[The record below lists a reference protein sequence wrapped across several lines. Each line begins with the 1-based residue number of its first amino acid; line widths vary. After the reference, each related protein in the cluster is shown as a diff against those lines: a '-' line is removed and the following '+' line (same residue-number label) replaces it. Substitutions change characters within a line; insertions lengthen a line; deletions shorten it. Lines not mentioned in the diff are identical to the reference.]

1 MAEKLEF
8 HFKGGIADGQQLPV
22 DCMINL
28 LSNIKELVY
37 LIVSQS
43 QGIAYNERFKPSK
56 EIKDNYLV
64 KCEVPQVGSYAMP
77 IEIDYVGQ
85 ELPLDPVKPGEKIQ
99 QVMKWVVDDE
109 EEKIIHLLPNPKMRV
124 RALSCVRNAL
134 PQATDGIFVEVA
146 ANDNVPQ
153 AINSRIVQ
161 RKITPIIDK
170 TQDVVE
176 EYMTVVTGRLAS
188 IDFDEKKIVINHPVT
203 RKALECFYNEEI
215 ESMLF
220 DNRRQLVQITGSV
233 VFDDNEQPKKITD
246 VVNIQEVDLSP
257 IEVDT
262 IICDDRRL
270 HMKNHLT
277 LQPVL
282 DDSEQLY
289 TVEYPELGISAFAYT
304 RQELTEEIEDDIC
317 YLWEEYAL
325 ANDAE
330 LSEDALLL
338 KHHLLSAIE
347 EVA

>member
-1 MAEKLEF
+1 
-8 HFKGGIADGQQLPV
+8 
-22 DCMINL
+22 
-28 LSNIKELVY
+28 
-37 LIVSQS
+37 
-43 QGIAYNERFKPSK
+43 
-56 EIKDNYLV
+56 
-64 KCEVPQVGSYAMP
+64 
-77 IEIDYVGQ
+77 
-85 ELPLDPVKPGEKIQ
+85 
-99 QVMKWVVDDE
+99 MKWVIDDE

-124 RALSCVRNAL
+124 RALSCMRNAL

-153 AINSRIVQ
+153 AINSRMVQ

-188 IDFDEKKIVINHPVT
+188 INFEEKKIVINHPVT
-203 RKALECFYNEEI
+203 RKELECFYNEEI

-257 IEVDT
+257 IEVDI
-262 IICDDRRL
+262 IICDDRKL
-270 HMKNHLT
+270 HMKEHLT
-277 LQPVL
+277 LKPVL

-325 ANDAE
+325 ANDDE
-330 LSEDALLL
+330 LSDDALTL
-338 KHHLLSAIE
+338 KNRLLSAIE